1 MLGSF
6 NLKNLIMQ
14 AIKKNMRMMSVIK
27 GGFIKVRGYAKHTF
41 GGLTNFCE
49 KMLDKISKKAKL
61 KK

>member
-27 GGFIKVRGYAKHTF
+27 GGFIKVRGYAMHIF
-41 GGLTNFCE
+41 RGLINFC
-49 KMLDKISKKAKL
+49 KKILDKISKKAKL